1 MNAISNTPN
10 GPVEAILPP
19 NDDIRTTVDHMGKIA
34 QFTPLV
40 ILAVLVGIPVV
51 SALLHG
57 AIGSAILSGVIM
69 FVLAGFAIKIVNSLV
84 IAPMQ
89 NIRYKRIA
97 TTLASQVQA
106 LPLPTNLWRSWWA
119 GAPGALAITQDGHV
133 VIVDK
138 STDYTHLWL
147 GEGQI
152 VNVSVEREATQIT
165 NTKHG
170 GRFTLGGASS
180 SGVFGGYTFGGR
192 SKSVT
197 RIVETAFLEIRY
209 QFERN
214 GAVYTSV
221 IPFNADRRGADELC
235 AAITRIEH
243 GTRPA

>member
-10 GPVEAILPP
+10 GPVEAISPP
-19 NDDIRTTVDHMGKIA
+19 NDDIRATVDHMEKIA

-69 FVLAGFAIKIVNSLV
+69 FVLAGFAIKIVNSLL

-106 LPLPTNLWRSWWA
+106 LPLPTNLWA

-170 GRFTLGGASS
+170 GRFTLGGAFS